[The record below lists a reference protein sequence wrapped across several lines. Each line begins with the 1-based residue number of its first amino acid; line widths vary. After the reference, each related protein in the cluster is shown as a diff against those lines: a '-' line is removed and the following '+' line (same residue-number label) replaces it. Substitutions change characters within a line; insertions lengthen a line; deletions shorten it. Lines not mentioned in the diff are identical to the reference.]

1 MLFNSIAFLVFAP
14 VFFLLYFTFSGRA
27 RLLLILLSSYFFYA
41 WWDWRFVSLLIISTV
56 VDYSIG
62 LMLEKKEEERARRT
76 LLLVSLCSNLG
87 ILGTFKYFDFFSES
101 LQSLFDSAGLSI
113 STPVLDVVLPVGIS
127 FYTFQTLSYTIDVY
141 RRRIGAEKD
150 LLCFASY
157 VALFPQL
164 VAGPIVRAADLLP
177 QLHINHSLD
186 FSRVGRGLEMIAWG
200 FFLKLCLAD
209 TAATVVDP
217 RFNAIEYT
225 GAVSHLIGVFSFSFQ
240 IYGDFAGY
248 SLIAIGLGRIMGFD
262 FGINFNRPYFSVSFS
277 EFWTRWHISL
287 SSWLRDYLY
296 ISLGGNRG
304 GTFLTYRNLL
314 ITMLL
319 GGLWHGAGWAFI
331 VWGALHGM
339 YLVLQRIV
347 GPYYGALVNVLK
359 VPELLSRSFLIIMV
373 FSLTSFAWIFFRADN
388 FDDAMSVIT
397 IIAEFDNTSIGAGD
411 QLIGI
416 LKTFIF
422 VMIVVLVD
430 ALSLVEKI
438 RTFYF
443 SNTGVR
449 LFSVMCLIWTITL
462 LGTFEGAS
470 FLYFQF

>member
-1 MLFNSIAFLVFAP
+1 
-14 VFFLLYFTFSGRA
+14 
-27 RLLLILLSSYFFYA
+27 
-41 WWDWRFVSLLIISTV
+41 
-56 VDYSIG
+56 
-62 LMLEKKEEERARRT
+62 MLESKQEAQSRRT
-76 LLLVSLCSNLG
+76 LLVISLCSNLG

-101 LQSLFDSAGLSI
+101 LQSLFDNAGLSI
-113 STPVLDVVLPVGIS
+113 STPILDVVLPVGIS

-141 RRRIGAEKD
+141 RRRISAEKD
-150 LLCFASY
+150 LLIFASY

-177 QLHINHSLD
+177 QLNINHSLD
-186 FSRVGRGLEMIAWG
+186 FKRIGRGLEMIAWG

-217 RFNAIEYT
+217 RFSAIDYA
-225 GAVSHLIGVFSFSFQ
+225 GALSHLIGVFCFSFQ

-262 FGINFNRPYFSVSFS
+262 FGVNFNRPYFSTSFS
-277 EFWTRWHISL
+277 DFWSRWHISL

-304 GTFLTYRNLL
+304 GTYMTYRNLL

-339 YLVLQRIV
+339 YLVLQRII
-347 GPYYGALVNVLK
+347 GPYYGLVIKVLK
-359 VPELLSRSFLIIMV
+359 IPNLLSKSFLMLTV
-373 FSLTSFAWIFFRADN
+373 FILTSFAWIFFRADDFN
-388 FDDAMSVIT
+388 DAITVIRT
-397 IIAEFDNTSIGAGD
+397 IAEFKNRSIGAGD

-416 LKTFIF
+416 LKTFVF
-422 VMIVVLVD
+422 VVIILLVD
-430 ALSLVEKI
+430 SLSMVDKV
-438 RTFYF
+438 RSFYF
-443 SNTGVR
+443 SNTAVRIFGVM
-449 LFSVMCLIWTITL
+449 SITWTIIL